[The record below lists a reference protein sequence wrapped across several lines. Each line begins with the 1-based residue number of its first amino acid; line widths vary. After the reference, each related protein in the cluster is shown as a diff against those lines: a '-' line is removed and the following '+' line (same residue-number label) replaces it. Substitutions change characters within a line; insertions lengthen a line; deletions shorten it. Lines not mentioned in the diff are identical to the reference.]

1 MSTRIKDR
9 HLLGAGAAACAV
21 CCAPPLLALL
31 GIAGAGA
38 VATVATIAIAGV
50 TFGTV
55 VLAATLVGL
64 WARKRAHRADPA
76 SHCASDENNAGPVD
90 VTIGTAPSENP

>member
-1 MSTRIKDR
+1 MSAKIKDR

-38 VATVATIAIAGV
+38 VATIATVAFAGFA
-50 TFGTV
+50 FGVV
-55 VLAATLVGL
+55 VLAATLLTL
-64 WARKRAHRADPA
+64 WARDAPTQLWTPAHVPATTLARAR
-76 SHCASDENNAGPVD
+76 S
-90 VTIGTAPSENP
+90 T